1 MQRGTTLF
9 LRIAV
14 YFIGIMVLALFI
26 FWLPRLANVTAE
38 MFPEFSYLRF
48 PVLIGLYVT
57 GIPFYFALYKAL
69 KLLTYIDKNNAFSE
83 LSVNALRY
91 IKYCAITI
99 SVLYAIGAV
108 LLLAQNALHS
118 GIAIIIFTII
128 FSSVVIAVFTM
139 VLQKLL
145 KRDRKSTRLNS
156 SHVSISYA
164 VFCF

>member
-14 YFIGIMVLALFI
+14 YLIGIMVLALFI
-26 FWLPRLANVTAE
+26 FWLPRLADDTAE
-38 MFPEFSYLRF
+38 MFPKFSYLRF
-48 PVLIGLYVT
+48 PVLISLYVT

-69 KLLTYIDKNNAFSE
+69 KLLTYIDKNNAFSK

-99 SVLYAIGAV
+99 SVLYAIGAIF
-108 LLLAQNALHS
+108 LLTQNALHP

-145 KRDRKSTRLNS
+145 KSALDIKSENDLT
-156 SHVSISYA
+156 V
-164 VFCF
+164 

>member
-9 LRIAV
+9 LRIAI
-14 YFIGIMVLALFI
+14 YLIGIMVLALFI
-26 FWLPRLANVTAE
+26 FWLPRLANYTAE

-48 PVLIGLYVT
+48 PILIGLYVT
-57 GIPFYFALYKAL
+57 GIPFFLALYKAL

-83 LSVNALRY
+83 RSVYALKY

-99 SVLYAIGAV
+99 SVIYAIGAV
-108 LLLAQNALHS
+108 LLLAQNALHP

-145 KRDRKSTRLNS
+145 KNALAIKSENDLT
-156 SHVSISYA
+156 V
-164 VFCF
+164 